1 MHELS
6 LCEAIAH
13 KVRQRAGGRPVSVV
27 VIRVGHLRQ
36 VVPDAMEF
44 SWMMLTDGTGLDGCR
59 LEIEQVPATV
69 DCGECGAESTLSA
82 PILSCGSCGSTN
94 VKLMTGE
101 ELMVVSL
108 EIAEV

>member
-6 LCEAIAH
+6 LCEAIAR
-13 KVRQRAGGRPVSVV
+13 KAGERAGGRPVCRV

-69 DCGECGAESTLSA
+69 DCRACGAKTTLAA
-82 PILSCGSCGSTN
+82 PILSCGSCDSSN
-94 VKLMTGE
+94 VKLVTGE

-108 EIAEV
+108 EIAEG

>member
-13 KVRQRAGGRPVSVV
+13 KVRERANGRPVTEV

-44 SWMMLTDGTGLDGCR
+44 SWMMLTDGTGLEGCR
-59 LEIEQVPATV
+59 LKIEQIPATV
-69 DCGECGAESTLSA
+69 ACGECRDETRLTA

-108 EIAEV
+108 EIVEV

>member
-6 LCEAIAH
+6 LCQAIAG
-13 KVRQRAGGRPVSVV
+13 KVTERAEGRPVTEV
-27 VIRVGHLRQ
+27 VIRVGHFRQ

-44 SWMMLTDGTGLDGCR
+44 CWSMLTESSGLSGCK
-59 LEIEQVPATV
+59 LTIEQIPATV
-69 DCGECGAESTLSA
+69 ECSECGAETTLDV
-82 PILSCGSCGSTN
+82 PILTCESCGSTN

-108 EIAEV
+108 QIAEV